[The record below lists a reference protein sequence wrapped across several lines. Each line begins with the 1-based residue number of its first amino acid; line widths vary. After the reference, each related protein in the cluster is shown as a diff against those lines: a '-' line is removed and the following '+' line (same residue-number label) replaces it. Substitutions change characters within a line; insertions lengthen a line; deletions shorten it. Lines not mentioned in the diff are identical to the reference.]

1 MTIEVK
7 IAVEVLLQVEVS
19 VTVGLVCE
27 RSVPGLETRGL
38 GLFTLSL

>member
-1 MTIEVK
+1 M
-7 IAVEVLLQVEVS
+7 AVEVLLQVEVN

-27 RSVPGLETRGL
+27 RSVPGRDTRGL